1 MVAGY
6 DPSEEK
12 PKSKGKV
19 GGATGILWLKRNHF
33 GKSFVLVQP
42 FEENFVRGNRNR
54 FKIEKLYV
62 LKHLS
67 WIFSKKKEMDK

>member
-1 MVAGY
+1 M
-6 DPSEEK
+6 
-12 PKSKGKV
+12 
-19 GGATGILWLKRNHF
+19 
-33 GKSFVLVQP
+33 LVQP
-42 FEENFVRGNRNR
+42 FEENFVRGDRNR

>member
-12 PKSKGKV
+12 PKSKGKI

-62 LKHLS
+62 LKHL
-67 WIFSKKKEMDK
+67 WIFSKKEMDK